1 MSKKAKSSGFA
12 HDLICAIPRLRDY
25 AGALCSSADDRD
37 DIVQTALTNA
47 WAHQDRYKPGTDMPA
62 WLTTI
67 LRNAFYDQ
75 CRKRRWELPDP
86 DGRYAQRLTVLPEQ
100 QSRADLSDVCRAFA
114 GLLPQDSEALL
125 LVVSTGLSCDAL
137 ARSRGMAGSTVR
149 SRVQRARA
157 RLTDALRLEPGEAYG
172 ESELM
177 QAALQAPGL
186 SP

>member
-1 MSKKAKSSGFA
+1 MSKDARSSDFA

-25 AGALCSSADDRD
+25 ASALCFSSEDRD

-67 LRNAFYDQ
+67 LRNAFHDQ
-75 CRKRRWELPDP
+75 CRKRRWEIPDP
-86 DGRYAQRLTVLPEQ
+86 DGVYAQRLTVLPEQ
-100 QSRADLSDVCRAFA
+100 QSRVDLSDVCCALD
-114 GLLPQDSEALL
+114 GLLPQDSEALI

-137 ARSRGMAGSTVR
+137 ARSRGIAGSTFR

-157 RLTDALRLEPGEAYG
+157 RLTDALRPEPGEG
-172 ESELM
+172 HGVGELM
-177 QAALQAPGL
+177 QSALQARA
-186 SP
+186 